1 MIFGTYRDLF
11 TAIAGCAAALTGLL
25 FVAIS
30 VAPRR
35 HPASPPDVT
44 RQFRAAASLLAFTN
58 VLAVSLFGLVP
69 GNNIGYPATAVAV
82 VGIMFNAA
90 GIRSILAGSS
100 ARSLRQRG
108 LGLIVFLL
116 LTFGL
121 ELASGIALILNAA
134 SSAAI
139 EVLSNVVVACLL
151 IGVARAWELVGD
163 RDTGI
168 LSSIAVLVGH
178 SRGPGDPFGIAPGGS
193 VEPDTAEPC
202 PADPGPADPGAADP
216 GAADPGTA
224 DPGPAESGPDQ
235 PGTAGQVASH
245 EPGTH

>member
-178 SRGPGDPFGIAPGGS
+178 SRGPGDPFASLRAARSSPIPPSCALPTPAP
-193 VEPDTAEPC
+193 PT
-202 PADPGPADPGAADP
+202 PALTNPAPPARWPATSPALIDLLATGCAC
-216 GAADPGTA
+216 GVGTSR
-224 DPGPAESGPDQ
+224 PR
-235 PGTAGQVASH
+235 
-245 EPGTH
+245 